1 MHALEFVRDCCKT
14 RKRCNKAVNTSPSAI
29 LFAAECYKTQET
41 SVKAV
46 DTCPFVFHSVPDQ
59 YKTTEMC
66 DKVVSNDLLMLKY
79 CLDRYKTQ
87 GMCDKA
93 VEKFLLALK
102 FVPDRF
108 VTSKMIKKL
117 DDAWFTNYNILF
129 FDEDPGSFT
138 FSSDEMGI
146 LSVHHDKINLDV
158 NFDEDDP
165 ETIIHV
171 RLMPWHNRYKQCKS
185 CKKDISKGLM
195 PRHHKR

>member
-1 MHALEFVRDCCKT
+1 
-14 RKRCNKAVNTSPSAI
+14 
-29 LFAAECYKTQET
+29 
-41 SVKAV
+41 
-46 DTCPFVFHSVPDQ
+46 
-59 YKTTEMC
+59 MC
-66 DKVVSNDLLMLKY
+66 DKAVSNDLLMLKY

-93 VEKFLLALK
+93 VDKFLLALK

-117 DDAWFTNYNILF
+117 DDAWFANYNILF

-146 LSVHHDKINLDV
+146 LSVHHDKINLDDV

-171 RLMPWHNRYKQCKS
+171 RLMSWHNRYKQCKS

-195 PRHHKR
+195 PWHPKRWYNWCMPHDGKKEIESICTDKN